1 MKERDNMRKKREKTW
16 QRVVKVQR
24 EKPHF
29 PQSYEKSQ
37 WNLLLPLHPNK

>member
-16 QRVVKVQR
+16 QRVVKVQK

-29 PQSYEKSQ
+29 PPILWKKPMKFTSPFTS
-37 WNLLLPLHPNK
+37 